1 MKKFHSLAETKF
13 MKDLFICITAVFLIA
28 AVCMPDRSSMLSGFL
43 KILASPSKSATS
55 YFAVGGFAATFLN
68 IGLVALACLIL
79 FLATKATL
87 NNVSFLAFILTT
99 SFGAWGITIVN
110 MWPPVLG
117 VVLHAIIRKEKLST
131 MVNTMLFGTGLAPLV
146 TDLMIRYPYTEVVG
160 YHVPGIVLT
169 LVLGCAVGY
178 LLPAGL
184 AYSPKV
190 HKGFAL
196 YSAAL
201 PVGMMAF
208 FLTAALYNTVGLE
221 VPGAMDTLGVTSKL
235 ICNVFYCCLF
245 SGCVII
251 SMFMGCR
258 FKTYW
263 RLLTHH
269 DVHDFSSYYG
279 NAVFLMNMGMFG
291 LFVLGY
297 YNLIG
302 APFNGVTFGII
313 LCMVSICDSGAHP
326 ANVLPIMLGY
336 VAASFLFGSIS
347 RLVGGE
353 FTMTIN
359 SQAIVVGLCY
369 ASGMCPIADH
379 YGWRYGFLAAVMHY
393 VLVSSVPVLH
403 GGFCLYN
410 GGFTATMICL
420 ILIPK
425 LEWFAKTKEERRHHK
440 HQKKLRRTV
449 RHHDS

>member
-13 MKDLFICITAVFLIA
+13 MKDLFLVITAVFLVA
-28 AVCMPDRSSMLSGFL
+28 AVCMPDRSTMFTGLL
-43 KILASPSKSATS
+43 KILVSPSKSATS

-68 IGLVALACLIL
+68 MGLVAASCLIL
-79 FLATKATL
+79 YLATKATL

-99 SFGAWGITIVN
+99 SFGAWGINIVN

-117 VVLHAIIRKEKLST
+117 VVLHAIIRKEKMGT
-131 MVNTMLFGTGLAPLV
+131 MVNTMLFGTGLAPLFS
-146 TDLMIRYPYTEVVG
+146 DLMIRYPHVEVVG
-160 YHVPGIVLT
+160 FNIPGVVLT

-190 HKGFAL
+190 HKGYAL

-208 FLTAALYNTVGLE
+208 FLTAALYNTVGLP
-221 VPGAMDTLGVTSKL
+221 VPGAMDTLGVTSRV

-245 SGCVII
+245 GGCVIVA
-251 SMFMGCR
+251 MLMGCR
-258 FKTYW
+258 FRTYW

-313 LCMVSICDSGAHP
+313 LCMVSICDSGASP
-326 ANVLPIMLGY
+326 ANVWPTMLGY
-336 VAASFLFGSIS
+336 VVASFIFGGIS
-347 RLVGGE
+347 KLVGGE
-353 FTMTIN
+353 FTMTIH

-369 ASGMCPIADH
+369 ASGMCPISDH
-379 YGWRYGFLAAVMHY
+379 YGWQYGFLAAIMHY

-440 HQKKLRRTV
+440 HQKKLQKAGQNQ
-449 RHHDS
+449 

>member
-13 MKDLFICITAVFLIA
+13 MADLFIGITAVFLIA
-28 AVCMPDRSSMLSGFL
+28 ALCMPDRADMFTGLL
-43 KILASPSKSATS
+43 KILSSPSKSATS

-68 IGLVALACLIL
+68 ITLVAVVCLIL
-79 FLATKATL
+79 FFSTKAKL
-87 NNVSFLAFILTT
+87 NNVSFLAFILTI
-99 SFGAWGITIVN
+99 SFGAWGINIIN

-117 VVLHAIIRKEKLST
+117 VILHAIIRKEKLGT
-131 MVNTMLFGTGLAPLV
+131 MVNTMLFGTGLAPLFS
-146 TDLMIRYPYTEVVG
+146 DLMVRYPHVNVVG
-160 YHVPGIVLT
+160 FNIPGVVLA

-208 FLTAALYNTVGLE
+208 FLNAALYTTVGLE
-221 VPGAMDTLGVTSKL
+221 VPGAMDTLGVTSAV

-245 SGCVII
+245 GGCVVAA
-251 SMFMGCR
+251 MLMGCR
-258 FKTYW
+258 FRTYW

-269 DVHDFSSYYG
+269 DIHDFSSYYG
-279 NAVFLMNMGMFG
+279 NSVFLMNMGMFG

-313 LCMVSICDSGAHP
+313 LCMVSICDSGASP
-326 ANVLPIMLGY
+326 ANVWPTMLGY
-336 VAASFLFGSIS
+336 AVASFAFGGIS
-347 RLVGGE
+347 TLVGGE

-369 ASGMCPIADH
+369 ASGMCPISDH
-379 YGWRYGFLAAVMHY
+379 YGWQYGFLAAIMHY

-425 LEWFAKTKEERRHHK
+425 LEWFAKSKEERIHHK
-440 HQKKLRRTV
+440 RQKKLQKAGQNQ
-449 RHHDS
+449 

>member
-13 MKDLFICITAVFLIA
+13 MKTLFVCMTAGFLIA
-28 AVCMPDRSSMLSGFL
+28 AVCMPDRANMFTGLLQILS
-43 KILASPSKSATS
+43 SPSKSATS

-68 IGLVALACLIL
+68 IGLVAAACLTL
-79 FLATKATL
+79 FLTTKAKL
-87 NNVSFLAFILTT
+87 NNVSFLAFVLTT
-99 SFGAWGITIVN
+99 SFGAWGINIVN

-117 VVLHAIIRKEKLST
+117 VILHAIIRKEKLGT
-131 MVNTMLFGTGLAPLV
+131 MINTMLFGTGLAPLFS
-146 TDLMIRYPYTEVVG
+146 DLMLRYPYGEVVG
-160 YHVPGIVLT
+160 LNIPGVVLT
-169 LVLGCAVGY
+169 VVLGCAVGY
-178 LLPAGL
+178 LLPASL
-184 AYSPKV
+184 AFSPQV
-190 HKGFAL
+190 HKGYAL

-208 FLTAALYNTVGLE
+208 FLNAALYTTVGLE

-245 SGCVII
+245 GGCVIAA
-251 SMFMGCR
+251 MLMGCR
-258 FKTYW
+258 FRTYW

-279 NAVFLMNMGMFG
+279 NAVFLMNMGVFG

-326 ANVLPIMLGY
+326 GNVWPTMLGY
-336 VAASFLFGSIS
+336 VVASFVFGGIS
-347 RLVGGE
+347 KLVGGE

-369 ASGMCPIADH
+369 ASGMCPISDH
-379 YGWRYGFLAAVMHY
+379 YGWQYGFLAAIMHY

-425 LEWFAKTKEERRHHK
+425 LEWFAKTKEERKHHK
-440 HQKKLRRTV
+440 HQKKLQRAQQNQ
-449 RHHDS
+449 

>member
-13 MKDLFICITAVFLIA
+13 MQDLFIYITAAFLVA
-28 AVCMPDRSSMLSGFL
+28 AVCMPDRSTMLPGLLRIF
-43 KILASPSKSATS
+43 ASPSKSATS

-68 IGLVALACLIL
+68 MGLVALACLIL
-79 FLATKATL
+79 FLATRAKL

-99 SFGAWGITIVN
+99 SFGAWGINLVN

-117 VVLHAIIRKEKLST
+117 VVLHAIIRKEKLGT
-131 MVNTMLFGTGLAPLV
+131 MVNTMLFGTGLAPLFS
-146 TDLMIRYPYTEVVG
+146 DLMIRYPHVEVVG
-160 YHVPGIVLT
+160 FNIPGVVLT

-245 SGCVII
+245 GGCVIVAL
-251 SMFMGCR
+251 FMGCR
-258 FKTYW
+258 FRTYW
-263 RLLTHH
+263 RLLTHR
-269 DVHDFSSYYG
+269 DIHDFSSYYG
-279 NAVFLMNMGMFG
+279 NAVFLMNMGVFG

-313 LCMVSICDSGAHP
+313 LCMVSICDSGANP
-326 ANVLPIMLGY
+326 ANIWPTMLGY
-336 VAASFLFGSIS
+336 AVASFAFGGIS
-347 RLVGGE
+347 NLVGGE

-369 ASGMCPIADH
+369 ASGMCPISDH
-379 YGWRYGFLAAVMHY
+379 YGWQYGFLAAIMHY

-425 LEWFAKTKEERRHHK
+425 LEWFAKSKEERLHHR
-440 HQKKLRRTV
+440 HQKKLRKAGHTV
-449 RHHDS
+449 DP

>member
-13 MKDLFICITAVFLIA
+13 MRDLFIGITALFFIA
-28 AVCMPDRSSMLSGFL
+28 AVCMPDRSSMFTGLL
-43 KILASPSKSATS
+43 KIFSSPGKSATS
-55 YFAVGGFAATFLN
+55 YFAVGGYAATFFN
-68 IGLVALACLIL
+68 IALVATACLIL
-79 FLATKATL
+79 FFATKATL
-87 NNVSFLAFILTT
+87 NNVSFLAFILTI
-99 SFGAWGITIVN
+99 SFGAWGIHILN

-117 VVLHAIIRKEKLST
+117 VLLHAIIRKEKLST
-131 MVNTMLFGTGLAPLV
+131 MVNTMLFGTGLSPLFS
-146 TDLMIRYPYTEVVG
+146 DLMIRYPHVEVVG
-160 YHVPGIVLT
+160 YNVPGVILAA
-169 LVLGCAVGY
+169 VLGCAVGY

-190 HKGFAL
+190 HKGYAL

-208 FLTAALYNTVGLE
+208 FLNAALYTTAGLE
-221 VPGAMDTLGVTSKL
+221 VPGALDTLGVTSRL
-235 ICNVFYCCLF
+235 ICNVFYCLLF
-245 SGCVII
+245 GGCVIVA
-251 SMFMGCR
+251 MLMGCR
-258 FKTYW
+258 FRTYW

-326 ANVLPIMLGY
+326 GNVMPIMLGY
-336 VAASFLFGSIS
+336 VAASFAFGAFSKI
-347 RLVGGE
+347 VGGN

-425 LEWFAKTKEERRHHK
+425 LEWFARTKEERIHHR
-440 HQKKLRRTV
+440 HQKKLQRAGQ
-449 RHHDS
+449 RH

>member
-1 MKKFHSLAETKF
+1 MKKFHSLAETSF
-13 MKDLFICITAVFLIA
+13 MKDLFIGITAFFLVASI
-28 AVCMPDRSSMLSGFL
+28 CMPDRSDMLSGLLRIF
-43 KILASPSKSATS
+43 ASPGKSATS

-68 IGLVALACLIL
+68 IGLVAAACLTL
-79 FLATKATL
+79 FLVTKATL

-117 VVLHAIIRKEKLST
+117 VLLHAIIRKEKLSS
-131 MVNTMLFGTGLAPLV
+131 MVNTMLFGTGLAPLF

-160 YHVPGIVLT
+160 YNVPGVVLS
-169 LVLGCAVGY
+169 LALGCAVGY

-190 HKGFAL
+190 HKGYAL

-208 FLTAALYNTVGLE
+208 FLTAALYNTVGLP
-221 VPGAMDTLGVTSKL
+221 VPGALDTLGVTSKV
-235 ICNVFYCCLF
+235 ICNMFYCCLF
-245 SGCVII
+245 GGCILVATVL
-251 SMFMGCR
+251 GCR
-258 FKTYW
+258 FRTYL

-279 NAVFLMNMGMFG
+279 NAVFLMNMGVFG

-326 ANVLPIMLGY
+326 GNVWPIMLGY
-336 VAASFLFGSIS
+336 VAASFLFGGIS
-347 RLVGGE
+347 KLVGGE
-353 FTMTIN
+353 FTMAIN

-379 YGWRYGFLAAVMHY
+379 YGWQYGFLAAMMHY

-420 ILIPK
+420 ILVPK
-425 LEWFAKTKEERRHHK
+425 LEWFAKTKEERSHHK
-440 HQKKLRRTV
+440 HQKKLHKARQ
-449 RHHDS
+449 S

>member
-1 MKKFHSLAETKF
+1 MKKFHSLAETSF
-13 MKDLFICITAVFLIA
+13 MKDLFIGITAYFLIA
-28 AVCMPDRSSMLSGFL
+28 AICMPDRSDMFTGLLRIF
-43 KILASPSKSATS
+43 ASPGKSATS

-68 IGLVALACLIL
+68 IGLVAAACLTL
-79 FLATKATL
+79 FLVTKANL

-131 MVNTMLFGTGLAPLV
+131 MVNTMLFGTGLAPLF

-160 YHVPGIVLT
+160 YNVPGVVLA
-169 LVLGCAVGY
+169 LALGCAVGY

-190 HKGFAL
+190 HKGYAL

-208 FLTAALYNTVGLE
+208 FLTAALYNTVGLP
-221 VPGAMDTLGVTSKL
+221 VPSALDTLGVTSQV
-235 ICNVFYCCLF
+235 ICNMFYGCLF
-245 SGCVII
+245 GGCILVATVL
-251 SMFMGCR
+251 GCR
-258 FKTYW
+258 FRTYW

-279 NAVFLMNMGMFG
+279 NSVFLMNMGMFG
-291 LFVLGY
+291 LFVLSY

-326 ANVLPIMLGY
+326 GNVWPIMLGY
-336 VAASFLFGSIS
+336 VAASLLFGGIS
-347 RLVGGE
+347 KLVGGE
-353 FTMTIN
+353 FTMAIN
-359 SQAIVVGLCY
+359 SQAIVVGLC
-369 ASGMCPIADH
+369 
-379 YGWRYGFLAAVMHY
+379 
-393 VLVSSVPVLH
+393 
-403 GGFCLYN
+403 
-410 GGFTATMICL
+410 
-420 ILIPK
+420 
-425 LEWFAKTKEERRHHK
+425 
-440 HQKKLRRTV
+440 
-449 RHHDS
+449 